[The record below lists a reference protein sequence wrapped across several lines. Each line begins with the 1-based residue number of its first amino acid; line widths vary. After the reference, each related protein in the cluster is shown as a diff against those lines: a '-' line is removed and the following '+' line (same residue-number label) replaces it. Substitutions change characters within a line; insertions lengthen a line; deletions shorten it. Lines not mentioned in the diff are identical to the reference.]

1 MQLRKNLLKHQ
12 KKIIAIK
19 NAIKPGILNQYF
31 EPFSCEMIKE
41 YFKKIYIYNDND
53 NDIEKQIYENRVF
66 KQIEKN
72 IDLNLNPDTPALEK
86 TDDQERLEIIQ
97 RI

>member
-31 EPFSCEMIKE
+31 EPFSCIMIKD
-41 YFKKIYIYNDND
+41 YFKKIY
-53 NDIEKQIYENRVF
+53 V
-66 KQIEKN
+66 
-72 IDLNLNPDTPALEK
+72 
-86 TDDQERLEIIQ
+86 
-97 RI
+97 